1 MIFPPPFLPASSE
14 LHPVKLLARAFNL
27 LTRQQPWASQRLVPY
42 AGQTLRICL
51 GGFQLTL
58 AIEPQGTLVAA
69 EPTVVPNV
77 VLELIA
83 EKLSWTALLDPAVP
97 PEFAQWV
104 HITGSAALAQTISD
118 LVQDLRPDPED
129 ALAQWVGDIPAR
141 RLVRSAQS
149 LFGAAQSLARGLT
162 QNMAEYLAEES
173 DTLAGR
179 PALAN
184 LDQTR
189 THTVAHLEQLSQRQ
203 AALQARLQRL
213 VAPPSARA

>member
-1 MIFPPPFLPASSE
+1 
-14 LHPVKLLARAFNL
+14 
-27 LTRQQPWASQRLVPY
+27 
-42 AGQTLRICL
+42 
-51 GGFQLTL
+51 
-58 AIEPQGTLVAA
+58 
-69 EPTVVPNV
+69 VVPNV

-83 EKLSWTALLDPAVP
+83 EKLSWSALLDPEAR
-97 PEFAQWV
+97 PELAQWV
-104 HITGSAALAQTISD
+104 HITGQAALAQTISD

-141 RLVRSAQS
+141 RLVRGAQS

-173 DTLAGR
+173 GTLAGT
-179 PALAN
+179 PALAV

-189 THTVAHLEQLSQRQ
+189 IHTLAHLEQLAQRQ

-213 VAPPSARA
+213 AAPPGARA